1 VERQRRCP
9 RRALNFYKFSE
20 IVYLHKADGRAR
32 AAGPVDQRRNTM
44 NRRSLLCISAVTA
57 LTSSLLLDASAATKA
72 KVSKKQLIGN
82 WILAANT
89 AANGRPFGPND
100 GYATFSA
107 AGRFAITLVRS
118 DLPKFASNNRDTG
131 SADEN
136 KAIVQ
141 GTNAYFGT
149 YSLNEADGTL
159 TLHIERASSP
169 NWVGT
174 DQQRQIA
181 SLTATEL
188 KYTNPAASTGGTA
201 ELTWKRSK

>member
-1 VERQRRCP
+1 
-9 RRALNFYKFSE
+9 
-20 IVYLHKADGRAR
+20 
-32 AAGPVDQRRNTM
+32 M
-44 NRRSLLCISAVTA
+44 NRRSVLGTAATVLACFLLGDA
-57 LTSSLLLDASAATKA
+57 ASAATKA

-82 WILAANT
+82 WILVSNT

-107 AGRFAITLVRS
+107 DGRFSITLLRS

-141 GTNAYFGT
+141 GSNAYFGT
-149 YSLNEADGTL
+149 YSLNEADGTV
-159 TLHIERASSP
+159 TLHIERASFP
-169 NWVGT
+169 NWAGT
-174 DQQRQIA
+174 DQQRLIV
-181 SLTATEL
+181 SLTTTEL

-201 ELTWKRSK
+201 ELGWKRVK

>member
-1 VERQRRCP
+1 
-9 RRALNFYKFSE
+9 
-20 IVYLHKADGRAR
+20 
-32 AAGPVDQRRNTM
+32 M
-44 NRRSLLCISAVTA
+44 NRRSLLAISAVTA
-57 LTSSLLLDASAATKA
+57 LTSSLSLNASAATL
-72 KVSKKQLIGN
+72 SKEQLIGS
-82 WILAANT
+82 WILASNT

-107 AGRFAITLVRS
+107 DGRFAITLLRS

-136 KAIVQ
+136 KAVVQ
-141 GTNAYFGT
+141 GSNAYFGT
-149 YSLNEADGTL
+149 YSLNEADGVL
-159 TLHIERASSP
+159 TLHIERASFP

-201 ELTWKRSK
+201 ELAWRRAK